1 MVSIG
6 ILGLGNWGSA
16 IAKMWLDEGHK
27 VRGWTIESEVYESI
41 TMDNI
46 NHKYLPKLSLK
57 GMDVSMHIADTLE
70 GVEVVVLAVPSSV
83 ILEVVDQVIPHLRPR
98 HVLLDLA
105 KGLAPDNQM
114 ISHAIQ
120 EKLIAANM
128 TNPLAVVTGP
138 TIAPEAAAGVMT
150 TALVASEDV
159 AVANKLAKTLTTQT
173 FILHPASDPVGAEL
187 WGAFK
192 NVVALACG
200 LVDGLKQVG
209 SLGGDNL
216 KAAIFM
222 AGFKE
227 GCLLLPQ
234 LGARAEVAFGPAG
247 LGDLFVTAT
256 SPHGRNRSMGE
267 KLGTGLTLEEAL
279 EEMHMVAEGVRATRM
294 FCERAEDNSIS
305 IPFTKA
311 LNTLLDGHIDAEE
324 CCRRMV
330 NLH

>member
-1 MVSIG
+1 MASIG
-6 ILGLGNWGSA
+6 VLGLGNWGTA

-27 VRGWTIESEVYESI
+27 VKGWTIEEEVYQSI
-41 TMDNI
+41 TMDAI
-46 NHKYLPKLSLK
+46 NAKYLPKIPLK
-57 GMDVSMHIADTLE
+57 GLEATMHLE
-70 GVEVVVLAVPSSV
+70 EALDGVEIVVLAVPSGV
-83 ILEVVDQVIPHLRPR
+83 ILQVVDQVIPHLRPG

-105 KGLAPDNQM
+105 KGLAPGNQM

-120 EKLIAANM
+120 EKLREAKCS
-128 TNPLAVVTGP
+128 NPLAVVTGP

-150 TALVASEDV
+150 TALVASEDESV
-159 AVANKLAKTLTTQT
+159 AKKLASTLTTQT

-209 SLGGDNL
+209 SLGGDNR
-216 KAAIFM
+216 KAAIFTS
-222 AGFKE
+222 GFKA
-227 GCLLLPQ
+227 GWLLLPQ

-247 LGDLFVTAT
+247 LGDLYVTAT

-267 KLGTGLTLEEAL
+267 KLGMGLTLEEAL
-279 EEMHMVAEGVRATRM
+279 EEMHMVAEGVRAARM
-294 FCERAEDNSIS
+294 FGEAALDKGIE

-311 LNTLLDGHIDAEE
+311 LNTLLDGYIDAEE

-330 NLH
+330 DLR